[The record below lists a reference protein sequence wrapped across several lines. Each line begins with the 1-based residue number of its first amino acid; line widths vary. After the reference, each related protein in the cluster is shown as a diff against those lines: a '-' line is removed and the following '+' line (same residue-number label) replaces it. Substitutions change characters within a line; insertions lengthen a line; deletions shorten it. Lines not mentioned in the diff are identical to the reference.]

1 MESIVL
7 FITVLLVFLS
17 FLGIVLITI
26 MFKRIRIMNEE
37 VLSLENQRKNSQ
49 IITKEK
55 IIDWREYHRINL
67 NKIKCNIIFKDFG
80 TQKLNSLIE
89 KYIEGEIHDI
99 SVGGVD
105 GN

>member
-55 IIDWREYHRINL
+55 IIDRREYHRINL

-80 TQKLNSLIE
+80 T
-89 KYIEGEIHDI
+89 
-99 SVGGVD
+99 
-105 GN
+105 